1 MKPIRLSDYGILPN
15 TDITSSLRVLMEQYK
30 ENVEFI
36 FENCEVFRISGED
49 IGELYLD
56 DINHHYRRI
65 TADFVERFEYVNTFF
80 IEIHKR
86 ANEPYEC
93 FGGPDT
99 MYKFDRILHYDDITL
114 IKMKINGEEKTFYLK
129 WDNPYKEEKSLI
141 CPNEEQCPICKNR
154 HEYTDLETIVFG
166 ESFYK
171 IQNICVGVDG
181 CEYPEPITYIDVE
194 KEKNCPY
201 FEVNEE

>member
-1 MKPIRLSDYGILPN
+1 MNVEY
-15 TDITSSLRVLMEQYK
+15 
-30 ENVEFI
+30 VEFI
-36 FENCEVFRISGED
+36 FENCEVFRIAGED

-86 ANEPYEC
+86 ANEPYERFC
-93 FGGPDT
+93 EPDT

-129 WDNPYKEEKSLI
+129 WDNPYQTENPKYQSSLI
-141 CPNEEQCPICKNR
+141 STCGHLYLKVADFDLNEF
-154 HEYTDLETIVFG
+154 LEDYEINDEEAVHQHFIMLG
-166 ESFYK
+166 ME
-171 IQNICVGVDG
+171 DG
-181 CEYPEPITYIDVE
+181 FDA
-194 KEKNCPY
+194 
-201 FEVNEE
+201 

>member
-1 MKPIRLSDYGILPN
+1 M
-15 TDITSSLRVLMEQYK
+15 
-30 ENVEFI
+30 NVEYIEFI

-65 TADFVERFEYVNTFF
+65 TVDFVERFEYANTFF

-93 FGGPDT
+93 FGGPGT
-99 MYKFDRILHYDDITL
+99 MYKFDRIIHYDDITV

-129 WDNPYKEEKSLI
+129 WDNPYQTENPKYQSSLI
-141 CPNEEQCPICKNR
+141 SDCGHLYLKVADFNLNEF
-154 HEYTDLETIVFG
+154 LEGYKVNDEEAMHQHFIVLG
-166 ESFYK
+166 ME
-171 IQNICVGVDG
+171 DG
-181 CEYPEPITYIDVE
+181 FDA
-194 KEKNCPY
+194 
-201 FEVNEE
+201 